1 MLVVIMMVIMV
12 VMVALSDR
20 SAGKA
25 AAGDLK
31 EGWTVGG
38 SLLIRITADKPQNW
52 RRGGVFRKFI
62 NLDIFQ
68 SSKIDLDFKK
78 KDPPQIKKKRRGYN
92 KSTAEIDDKRHLPGR
107 IHSGRSTWRW
117 RVDPGR
123 DARSAPARTS
133 PPQTDILQIEG
144 SDAGTNTTQTTAQIQ
159 SRRQVQIQKMRGWQI
174 PNFKQCASEKDQQVA
189 ASIIQ
194 KGQNFQAKKL
204 ETPNKRRVFV
214 ITYSQIHWKHKRIE

>member
-25 AAGDLK
+25 AAGAIQGDLK

-68 SSKIDLDFKK
+68 SSKIDLDIKK
-78 KDPPQIKKKRRGYN
+78 KDPPQKK
-92 KSTAEIDDKRHLPGR
+92 
-107 IHSGRSTWRW
+107 
-117 RVDPGR
+117 
-123 DARSAPARTS
+123 
-133 PPQTDILQIEG
+133 
-144 SDAGTNTTQTTAQIQ
+144 
-159 SRRQVQIQKMRGWQI
+159 
-174 PNFKQCASEKDQQVA
+174 
-189 ASIIQ
+189 
-194 KGQNFQAKKL
+194 
-204 ETPNKRRVFV
+204 
-214 ITYSQIHWKHKRIE
+214 